1 MSGRKNSPCQFHQLF
16 RNKKKKTSD
25 INRIIKDGVNDQV
38 GFKSVLLLFNNQR
51 RGDVDD
57 ITFTDTGGGEKNGRS
72 FNNII
77 WIQG

>member
-1 MSGRKNSPCQFHQLF
+1 MGGRTVRVSFTSFSGT
-16 RNKKKKTSD
+16 KKKKTSD

-51 RGDVDD
+51 RRDVDD
-57 ITFTDTGGGEKNGRS
+57 VTFTDTGGGEKNGRS

>member
-1 MSGRKNSPCQFHQLF
+1 MGGRTVRVSFTSFSGTKKNP
-16 RNKKKKTSD
+16 SD